1 MHVQNCISFSLPYT
15 QKKPSLESA
24 ATPKAFGVF
33 YTCFLLKNTVD
44 HIKGEK
50 LGDKQKKSG
59 INPKHYKC

>member
-1 MHVQNCISFSLPYT
+1 MYKIVYLSVYLIHK
-15 QKKPSLESA
+15 KKPSLESA

-59 INPKHYKC
+59 INPKH